1 MVPGWNGSIQVPT
14 LKRLDRPMVSEHPVD
29 LLVALDRSDA
39 AAEGLTRQLYA
50 QLRDAILTGRLRAG
64 ERLPPTRELAH
75 ELGVARLTVATAY
88 DGLRAEGFGFGR
100 VGAGPLLGPPFGE
113 PRPPARHGPPQPG
126 ARARRQQPQ
135 RADLE

>member
-64 ERLPPTRELAH
+64 ERPPPPRE
-75 ELGVARLTVATAY
+75 
-88 DGLRAEGFGFGR
+88 
-100 VGAGPLLGPPFGE
+100 
-113 PRPPARHGPPQPG
+113 PAPERGG
-126 ARARRQQPQ
+126 ARRRVAAAPAWP
-135 RADLE
+135 RADGVVVG

>member
-1 MVPGWNGSIQVPT
+1 MVPEWNGSIQVPT

-50 QLRDAILTGRLRAG
+50 RLRDAILTGRLRAG

-75 ELGVARLTVATAY
+75 QLSVARLTVATAY
-88 DGLRAEGFGFGR
+88 HWLRAEGFVFGR
-100 VGAGPLLGPPFGE
+100 VGAGTFGE
-113 PRPPARHGPPQPG
+113 PAVR
-126 ARARRQQPQ
+126 
-135 RADLE
+135 D